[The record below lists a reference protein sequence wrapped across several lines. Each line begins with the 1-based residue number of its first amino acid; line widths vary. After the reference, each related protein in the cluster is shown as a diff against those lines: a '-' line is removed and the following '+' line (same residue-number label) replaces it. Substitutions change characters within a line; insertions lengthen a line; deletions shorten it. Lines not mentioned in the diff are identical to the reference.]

1 MISEDFFTGKSVL
14 VTGGA
19 GFLGSYIVASLK
31 DRGALVFVP
40 RRAEYDL
47 TDQRQVEKC
56 YMDSHPEIVIHC
68 AAFYGGMRM
77 HELFPAKIY
86 YENLVMGAHMMEV
99 ARLRGVKKY
108 VSIGSDCSYPGYL
121 NKEVLTE
128 DDLWLGAPHES
139 ALDYGIVKK
148 MPVIQGW
155 SYKKQYGFNAVHVIL
170 TNMYGPRDAFHPNKS
185 HVVAALIRKFVEAKQ
200 NNLDSVDIWGSG
212 RPTRNFLFVEDAS
225 VGVLLATEKYNDVM
239 PLNVTTDGGN
249 TVAELAENIK
259 KLTDFRG
266 KLIYN
271 TERPD
276 GQIKK
281 ILDVTRM
288 KKVLNWKPC
297 TALDDGLKKTIIWY
311 EKHKEEADG
320 KRI

>member
-31 DRGALVFVP
+31 DRGAHVFVP

-47 TDQRQVEKC
+47 TDFGQVEKC
-56 YMDSHPEIVIHC
+56 YADSKAEIVIHC

-86 YENLVMGAHMMEV
+86 YENLVMGAHMMEA
-99 ARLRGVKKY
+99 ARLSGIKKY

-121 NKEVLTE
+121 NKEVLSE
-128 DDLWLGAPHES
+128 DDLWTGLPHET
-139 ALDYGIVKK
+139 ALDYGVVKK

-155 SYKKQYGFNAVHVIL
+155 SYKKQYGFNAIHVIL
-170 TNMYGPRDAFHPNKS
+170 TNMYGPRDAFHPDRS

-200 NNLDSVDIWGSG
+200 NNLDSVEIWGSG
-212 RPTRNFLFVEDAS
+212 KPTRNFLYVHDAAE
-225 VGVLLATEKYNDVM
+225 GVILATEKYNDVT

-249 TVAELAENIK
+249 TIAELAEDIK
-259 KLTDFRG
+259 RLTDFRG
-266 KLIYN
+266 KLVYN

-276 GQIKK
+276 GQMKK

-288 KKVLNWKPC
+288 KKFLNWKPC
-297 TALDDGLKKTIIWY
+297 TALDEGLKKSIIWY
-311 EKHKEEADG
+311 EKHKEEADE